1 MMLPHLL
8 ETWRRC
14 AKAPFLLARNL
25 TLSVPSRRSVVL
37 AAAAGCVV
45 AKAGNRSVSSACGSA
60 DVLEALGVK
69 VDLSPKGVE
78 ECVEKT
84 NIAFMFAPVNHPSMR

>member
-1 MMLPHLL
+1 MA
-8 ETWRRC
+8 WRGC
-14 AKAPFLLARNL
+14 AARWHAH
-25 TLSVPSRRSVVL
+25 THARTISKTCSVVL
-37 AAAAGCVV
+37 AAAAGCIV

-69 VDLSPKGVE
+69 VDLSPEGVKK
-78 ECVEKT
+78 CVEKT